1 MTGKQF
7 DVVVAGGGPG
17 GISAAVAAA
26 DRGASVLLVE
36 RYGFLGGMATAGLVN
51 PFMAYHLEGKRLS
64 SGVFNELVDRLE
76 RAGALLDPMRFP
88 GVYPSGTFDDEMMK
102 VVLDQ
107 MMADHKV
114 KVLLH
119 SFVSGV
125 SMKAGRIEKITVE
138 GKPDRRGIEGRIF
151 VDSTGDGDLAEK
163 AGARVEVGRPGD
175 GFCQPMTTCFRV
187 GGVTGGLESHILAQE
202 LTPLYLEAKKA
213 GEITNPRENV
223 LIFNTLVPGIYHF
236 NTTRVVKKSAIDSGE
251 MTEAEQEGRR
261 QVVEMMD
268 FFRKHSPRFKDAYL
282 LKVAAQI
289 GVRESRR
296 IMGEYILT
304 AGDVLKGR
312 KFPDGIA
319 RSNYN
324 IDIHNPSGTGTVLQE
339 LAPGEYYEIP
349 YRCIVPSGI
358 DNLLVGSRCISST
371 HEAHSSLRIMP
382 VVSGL
387 GEAAGAAA
395 AIAVKEGITP
405 AAIDG
410 ARMKKEILGKAD
422 KF

>member
-1 MTGKQF
+1 MTGNKF

-51 PFMAYHLEGKRLS
+51 PFMAYHLEGKRLTS
-64 SGVFNELVDRLE
+64 AVFNELVDRLVK
-76 RAGALLDPMRFP
+76 AGAMIPPRFEP
-88 GVYPSGTFDDEMMK
+88 GVYPSGTFDDEAMKTILDEMMC
-102 VVLDQ
+102 
-107 MMADHKV
+107 DHKV

-119 SFVSGV
+119 SFVSGAQTADGTVKSV
-125 SMKAGRIEKITVE
+125 SVE
-138 GKPDRRGIEGRIF
+138 GKPGRHDVSAAMF
-151 VDSTGDGDLAEK
+151 VDSTGDGDLAFL
-163 AGARVEVGRPGD
+163 AGARFEMGRKED
-175 GFCQPMTTCFRV
+175 GYSQPMTTCFRV
-187 GGVTGGLESHILAQE
+187 GGVTGGLESHVLAQE
-202 LTPLYLEAKKA
+202 LTPLYIEARKA

-236 NTTRVVKKSAIDSGE
+236 NTTRVAKKSGISAE
-251 MTEAEQEGRR
+251 ELTEAEQEGRR
-261 QVVEMMD
+261 QVMEMMV
-268 FFRKHSPRFKDAYL
+268 FFRKHSPRFRDAYL

-289 GVRESRR
+289 GVRETRR

-304 AGDVLKGR
+304 ADDVLGGR

-324 IDIHNPSGTGTVLQE
+324 IDIHNPAGTGTVIKE

-349 YRCIVPSGI
+349 YRCLVPSGLN
-358 DNLLVGSRCISST
+358 NLLVGSRCISVT

-395 AIAVKEGITP
+395 AIAVKEGIVP
-405 AAIDG
+405 AKIDG
-410 ARMKKEILGKAD
+410 ARMKREILD
-422 KF
+422 KMEKF

>member
-1 MTGKQF
+1 MKNNF
-7 DVVVAGGGPG
+7 DVIVAGGGPG
-17 GISAAVAAA
+17 GFSAAVAAA

-51 PFMAYHLEGKRLS
+51 PFMAYHLNGKRLTS
-64 SGVFNELVDRLE
+64 AVFNELVDRLE
-76 RAGALLDPMRFP
+76 REGAMKFLSP
-88 GVYPSGTFDDEMMK
+88 GVYPSGTFDDEAMK
-102 VVLDQ
+102 IILDR
-107 MMADHKV
+107 MMADHGV

-125 SMKAGRIEKITVE
+125 SMEGGRIGSISVE
-138 GKPDRRGIEGRIF
+138 GKPVRQDISGKVF
-151 VDSTGDGDLAEK
+151 VDSTGDGDVAEK
-163 AGARVEVGRPGD
+163 AGARVEMGRAED

-187 GGVTGGLESHILAQE
+187 GGVTGGLEAHILAQE
-202 LTPLYLEAKKA
+202 LTPLYLAAKKA
-213 GEITNPRENV
+213 GEVANPREDV

-236 NTTRVVKKSAIDSGE
+236 NTTRIVRKNAVDSGE

-261 QVVEMMD
+261 QVMEMMA
-268 FFRKHSPRFKDAYL
+268 FFRKHSPRFREAYL
-282 LKVAAQI
+282 VKVATQV

-296 IMGEYILT
+296 IMGEYTLT
-304 AGDVLKGR
+304 AEDVLGGR

-324 IDIHNPSGTGTVLQE
+324 IDIHNPAGTGTVLKE

-349 YRCIVPSGI
+349 YRCIVPTGI
-358 DNLLVGSRCISST
+358 SNLLVGSRCISST

-395 AIAVKEGITP
+395 AIAVKEGVAP
-405 AAIDG
+405 AEIDG
-410 ARMKKEILGKAD
+410 ARMKKEILGKMER
-422 KF
+422 F